1 MLNRN
6 ISALVAAVMVMTSVS
21 AQAMEFADRP
31 GVLVSSKPAV
41 QASLVGDLARRQ
53 IHQPKSL
60 LGTDKGTMAI
70 LNSIFELLA
79 EAEGPG
85 RLSAEFSPVVVVSGN
100 FEHRPIMI
108 GSRIKAV
115 IKRAAMRFED
125 RPRAAVTNK
134 LVDQTVTSSLR
145 RFKAPFGL
153 HNGPNAAPFCVGSIA
168 PCGPLGFAE
177 RSEKQDS

>member
-1 MLNRN
+1 MGDAGTCPYLALRVSVNSLSMTSPQFCSSRDVWWSSHMMNRK

-31 GVLVSSKPAV
+31 RVLVRSVPAV

-79 EAEGPG
+79 AAEGPG
-85 RLSAEFSPVVVVSGN
+85 
-100 FEHRPIMI
+100 
-108 GSRIKAV
+108 
-115 IKRAAMRFED
+115 
-125 RPRAAVTNK
+125 
-134 LVDQTVTSSLR
+134 
-145 RFKAPFGL
+145 
-153 HNGPNAAPFCVGSIA
+153 
-168 PCGPLGFAE
+168 
-177 RSEKQDS
+177 